1 MGWLGDGC
9 GVVAVWLRG
18 VYVVVMGKFLVRYG
32 TISWKLRGV
41 YRLVTSWLRGGK
53 RGSEGQKR

>member
-1 MGWLGDGC
+1 M
-9 GVVAVWLRG
+9 VAVWLRG

-32 TISWKLRGV
+32 TITWKLQGV

-53 RGSEGQKR
+53 RGSEGQKS